1 MSRNKKTTLN
11 SVIGAALAAASVILW
26 WLVKQSRF
34 SGVGAALAT
43 AAVTAFFIEAILLTA
58 LSGKRVLKR
67 AVKIILVIYVN
78 IAFFSIAVILS
89 FAPAVILQPHSDDAA
104 YQQML
109 ELPEAE
115 EITFDG
121 TVGEINGWFYN
132 VAGDDAPVVLYF
144 YGNYETAAT
153 RLVNLSANYES
164 SAFVG
169 CNFAV
174 FDYPAYGKS
183 EGRCTE
189 KSILSFAVDVYD
201 EISKRTDN
209 IIVLGYSVGTG
220 PACYLASL
228 RDVRALILYAPY
240 ADTVDLYNNV
250 LDVFHG
256 PLELLVSFDIDS
268 KELAKNVKEP
278 TLILASDADELI
290 PSWSSAELRD
300 CFGGGCA
307 FVKTP
312 DISHNS
318 FLSDPFVKEETV
330 KFIKEVTAK

>member
-1 MSRNKKTTLN
+1 MARDKKNTLN
-11 SVIGAALAAASVILW
+11 SAIGAALAAASVLLW
-26 WLVKQSRF
+26 WLIKQSRF
-34 SGVGAALAT
+34 SGIGVALAA
-43 AAVTAFFIEAILLTA
+43 AAVTAFFIEVIFLTV
-58 LSGKRVLKR
+58 LSGKHMLKR
-67 AVKIILVIYVN
+67 AIKIILVIYVN
-78 IAFFSIAVILS
+78 IAVFSTAIILS
-89 FAPAVILQPHSDDAA
+89 FAPAIILQPHADETS
-104 YQQML
+104 YQKLL
-109 ELPEAE
+109 EIPEAE
-115 EITFDG
+115 EITFEG
-121 TVGEINGWFYN
+121 AVGEINGWFYN

-153 RLVNLSANYES
+153 RLVTLCSDYGC

-189 KSILSFAVDVYD
+189 RSILSFAVDVYD

-220 PACYLASL
+220 PACYLASI
-228 RDVRALILYAPY
+228 RDVRGLILYAPY

-250 LDVFHG
+250 LDIFYG

-268 KELAKNVKEP
+268 KELAKNVNEP
-278 TLILASDADELI
+278 VLILASDADELI
-290 PSWSSAELRD
+290 PSWSSVELSIE
-300 CFGGGCA
+300 FGDSCTL
-307 FVKTP
+307 VKTP

-318 FLSDPFVKEETV
+318 FLSDLFVKEETA
-330 KFIKEVTAK
+330 KFIREVTVK